1 MLWMRQLIL
10 NGVTGAAIFAIA
22 AAMPVSAQ
30 SSANQE
36 QFTSPTTT
44 GVLGE

>member
-22 AAMPVSAQ
+22 AASGSKTSFSAAFRRENLPER
-30 SSANQE
+30 S
-36 QFTSPTTT
+36 FRY
-44 GVLGE
+44 L